1 MKPTTDPAGSI
12 AWRPTMRPEQQTLT
26 DLLSLVRGDF
36 YGTDDRLA
44 AYYIQKRDLAR
55 ALTWPA
61 LWLERHNLH
70 CSQQRYRSLLAS
82 RLAAI
87 REHGDPDRYSEYF
100 PRYLL
105 KCLQD
110 WFAWHGEEVTAEL
123 RHARNAIELALIG
136 ILTHAD
142 REECSEVNEHI
153 QARRQI
159 ESLAQTHRILAL
171 IAGRRRST
179 TTCANQISLN
189 LS

>member
-1 MKPTTDPAGSI
+1 MKSTTDPAGSI
-12 AWRPTMRPEQQTLT
+12 AWRPSMQPEQQTLV
-26 DLLSLVRGDF
+26 DLLALVRGQF
-36 YGTDDRLA
+36 YATDERIA
-44 AYYIQKRDLAR
+44 AYYIQKRDLIR

-61 LWLERHNLH
+61 VWMERHNLH
-70 CSQQRYRSLLAS
+70 CTQQRYRSLVVS
-82 RLAAI
+82 RVAAI

-123 RHARNAIELALIG
+123 RHARIAIEVALIG

-159 ESLAQTHRILAL
+159 ESLAQTHRTLAL
-171 IAGRRRST
+171 FSGRRRPT
-179 TTCANQISLN
+179 GACANQIPLM